1 MLGSRRSG
9 LIQSWAPRYSAWIG
23 LPGRRMLERH
33 LSGPVSSMPR
43 RRKARFAVQ
52 YTPARR
58 GRHDNLYTHVHIYCS
73 ASTSSRSQAPPRLV
87 AAHFSI
93 NVRYFDTPILLSIAD
108 NAISQTISSPAIL
121 KTLSALSAT
130 RRLEAL
136 TPKIKDQRL
145 SRGCA
150 SIEDADPNIPLEA
163 LWDSGE
169 GCAHASRSGGHQHA
183 RSRAWS
189 RIVADVRIGVP
200 VRI

>member
-1 MLGSRRSG
+1 
-9 LIQSWAPRYSAWIG
+9 
-23 LPGRRMLERH
+23 MLERH

-73 ASTSSRSQAPPRLV
+73 ASTSSTISSPAAPRR
-87 AAHFSI
+87 SI
-93 NVRYFDTPILLSIAD
+93 NLRYFDTPILLSID
-108 NAISQTISSPAIL
+108 KPISQTISSPAIL
-121 KTLSALSAT
+121 KTVSALSAT
-130 RRLEAL
+130 KRLEAL
-136 TPKIKDQRL
+136 TPKIKDQRS

-150 SIEDADPNIPLEA
+150 RIEVADPNIPLEA
-163 LWDSGE
+163 LWDSRE

-189 RIVADVRIGVP
+189 RIVADVRTGVP
-200 VRI
+200 VRIELLCSVIERSEKEVVPFLEESGD